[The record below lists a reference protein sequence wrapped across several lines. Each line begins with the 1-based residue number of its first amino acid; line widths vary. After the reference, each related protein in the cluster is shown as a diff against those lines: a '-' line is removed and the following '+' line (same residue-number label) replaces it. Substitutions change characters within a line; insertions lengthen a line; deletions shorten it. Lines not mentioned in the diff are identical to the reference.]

1 MKTATTTTPAT
12 LKWLLFVTNLPGRNQ
27 TLRMRV
33 WRALKAAGAGSLRD
47 GVYVLP
53 DCEAAQ
59 QVFNEQAREIQDGAG
74 STHILSFQSERPDQ
88 QRALTALFD
97 RTAEYQQA
105 IARLHVLQRELAK
118 IEEAEARKR
127 LAALRREIAAIVAT
141 DFFAGESQSQIE
153 AALTEAQAAFNARFL
168 PDEPHPARRWIR
180 HLNSKDY
187 QGRIWATRR
196 RLWIDRVCS
205 AWLIRRFIDPRAK
218 FRWLQHF
225 KDCPKAAVGF
235 DFDGAQFTHVDAKV
249 TFEVLVAS
257 FGLEKDPGLAR
268 LGALVH
274 FLDVGG
280 IPVAEAAGFASI
292 VAGARAL
299 QPDDDALLRALT
311 PMLDSLYATFSLSG
325 EG

>member
-12 LKWLLFVTNLPGRNQ
+12 LNWLLFVTNLPGRNQ

-88 QRALTALFD
+88 QRALTALFE
-97 RTAEYQQA
+97 RTGEYQQA

-118 IEEAEARKR
+118 IEEGEARKR

-141 DFFAGESQSQIE
+141 DFFAGESRSQIE
-153 AALTEAQAAFNARFL
+153 AALTETQAAFNARFL
-168 PDEPHPARRWIR
+168 PDEPHPARRRIR
-180 HLNSKDY
+180 RLNSKDY

-218 FRWLQHF
+218 FRWLQHL

-299 QPDDDALLRALT
+299 QPDDEALLRALT
-311 PMLDSLYATFSLSG
+311 PMLDSLYATLSLPG